1 MSSMRCQSKLSNLQ
15 SVSGDCVVLQG
26 GAEGHHSEL
35 MDTYIKEQKRDD
47 AERDPEM

>member
-1 MSSMRCQSKLSNLQ
+1 MSAFLPGKVQITSKGSL
-15 SVSGDCVVLQG
+15 VLQG

-35 MDTYIKEQKRDD
+35 MDTYVKEQKRDD